1 MTLYGHD
8 VPTFASEEMRIL
20 IHYFN
25 NNICSNFQA
34 FPRWVRKNQTFLRS
48 ITRPEL
54 KKFLFQ
60 TLLQILNLRSVNR

>member
-48 ITRPEL
+48 IIRPE
-54 KKFLFQ
+54 
-60 TLLQILNLRSVNR
+60 